1 MMHLILQWKLIHLI
15 VNFGSFT
22 IWTGRDSLNVV
33 YREAV
38 IENLTLNG
46 WCLVALAPP
55 PPAPG
60 KYGGIIDFNRGSG
73 ERTYSF

>member
-46 WCLVALAPP
+46 WC
-55 PPAPG
+55 
-60 KYGGIIDFNRGSG
+60 
-73 ERTYSF
+73 